1 MEITKLTYL
10 GDILSEHP
18 EWIPDFDNDCRTND
32 FVNTKRFSPVIYDE
46 REAMPDKANPE
57 YDAWWLEQYKRCITG
72 YVVPKATR
80 RGHDIWI
87 PGRYYFYLNF
97 WKIQAKLEG
106 VNRKGLRNPRFT
118 SLDYFKAMSIEV
130 MFYERKDQAYGKAR
144 QKGFSEFIASN
155 VAYNFIFIPYS
166 INVIVAGVSDYSEHT
181 MENVTRGLDDL
192 ATTEFH
198 KRRSPDRASFKRAMY
213 IDKVED
219 VDEYGIGMGTYTT
232 ILKGYGSEIYCL
244 TAKDNTQAVSRL
256 TPFFIVYE
264 EIGKWKKG
272 SLIETTEFVAPSLR
286 AEGEKTGYQVMIGC
300 VCKGTKVYN
309 NKGERVNIEDL
320 KKEDGIIG
328 FTADG
333 IYKDTIEHIN
343 LPQKKKCFRIKTK
356 NGGYLECSHDHPLLI
371 TNYATHYSE
380 RKYING
386 KREHIKRKKRAI
398 WREAA
403 KLVVGDQIIMPGK
416 INIFGDKEMF
426 DPYLVG
432 ILIGDGSYGFD
443 KTPVLSNCD
452 SEIIK
457 YVKERYD
464 CKVERSYV
472 TNDRKIYEEIRIR
485 SITKQLRELNIYGQ
499 TGKTKQLPL
508 NIHEYRREDIIA
520 LVAGLYDTDGGIYES
535 TGLRKRFVI
544 NITQLSK
551 TLIYELKSIL
561 LRFGINSN
569 LSIIRNKDRVREY
582 NGKIIKD
589 KSEYYS
595 LQIAGSVDLYK
606 FAMTFQLKVNYK
618 QAMLER
624 IKKEVVPKTIS
635 VIVVNAE
642 KGKAGE
648 ITDLGEI
655 HYDRI
660 VSIEDI
666 GAQYVYNLKTKD
678 SHTYLANDFVTHNTG
693 GDIEESV
700 LDVQK
705 IMYNPAA
712 YGIKA
717 YKNIFEEDLSVTTGN
732 VGCFIPGYLFEII
745 DDDGN
750 SLIAESI
757 ASILKDRENK
767 SNEQQYRAAT
777 QKPLYLSEM
786 FMVASGGYFGR
797 DIAARLN
804 DRKRFILN
812 HRELQVISRYN
823 IEWIDHLDWSKG
835 VRVEPDEEGVFIII
849 EHPQK
854 DEGGKHYINLYNAA
868 TDSYDKS
875 ESETSESKGSCTI
888 WKNYLNAN
896 STYRFWVA
904 RLTQRPTEEE
914 GGSPKF
920 YENTIKLCVYYGY
933 CQNLIE
939 YSNVLIFDYYKRW
952 GMEYLLK
959 ERPSLVIS
967 QYVNDPKAHQRYGV
981 EQSFIPHALKML
993 KEEFRADDYAL
1004 VHRLYDLEMIEK
1016 FIAFRTTDG
1025 YNCDITIGCALNIA
1039 AATEDR
1045 ELDVYREEEEEELE
1059 DFGGYTIGLS
1069 NVISRL

>member
-1 MEITKLTYL
+1 MEETKLTYL
-10 GDILSEHP
+10 GDVLSSHP
-18 EWIPDFDNDCRTND
+18 EWVPDWNNDCRTND
-32 FVNTKRFSPVIYDE
+32 FVDTRRFSPVIYDE
-46 REAMPDKANPE
+46 REAMPDRNNPE

-97 WKIQAKLEG
+97 WKIQAKLDG

-130 MFYERKDQAYGKAR
+130 MFLERVDQAYGKAR

-213 IDKVED
+213 VEKIED
-219 VDEYGIGMGTYTT
+219 VDEYGVGMGTYTT
-232 ILKGYGSEIYCL
+232 MLKGYGSEIYCL

-272 SLIETTEFVAPSLR
+272 SLIETTEFVAPSLK
-286 AEGEKTGYQVMIGC
+286 AEGEKTGYQVMIG
-300 VCKGTKVYN
+300 
-309 NKGERVNIEDL
+309 
-320 KKEDGIIG
+320 
-328 FTADG
+328 
-333 IYKDTIEHIN
+333 
-343 LPQKKKCFRIKTK
+343 
-356 NGGYLECSHDHPLLI
+356 
-371 TNYATHYSE
+371 
-380 RKYING
+380 
-386 KREHIKRKKRAI
+386 
-398 WREAA
+398 
-403 KLVVGDQIIMPGK
+403 
-416 INIFGDKEMF
+416 
-426 DPYLVG
+426 
-432 ILIGDGSYGFD
+432 
-443 KTPVLSNCD
+443 
-452 SEIIK
+452 
-457 YVKERYD
+457 
-464 CKVERSYV
+464 
-472 TNDRKIYEEIRIR
+472 
-485 SITKQLRELNIYGQ
+485 
-499 TGKTKQLPL
+499 
-508 NIHEYRREDIIA
+508 
-520 LVAGLYDTDGGIYES
+520 
-535 TGLRKRFVI
+535 
-544 NITQLSK
+544 
-551 TLIYELKSIL
+551 
-561 LRFGINSN
+561 
-569 LSIIRNKDRVREY
+569 
-582 NGKIIKD
+582 
-589 KSEYYS
+589 
-595 LQIAGSVDLYK
+595 
-606 FAMTFQLKVNYK
+606 
-618 QAMLER
+618 
-624 IKKEVVPKTIS
+624 
-635 VIVVNAE
+635 
-642 KGKAGE
+642 
-648 ITDLGEI
+648 
-655 HYDRI
+655 
-660 VSIEDI
+660 
-666 GAQYVYNLKTKD
+666 
-678 SHTYLANDFVTHNTG
+678 TG

-700 LDVQK
+700 TDVQK

-712 YGIKA
+712 YGIKS
-717 YKNIFEEDLSVTTGN
+717 YKNIFEEDLSVTTGE

-812 HRELQVISRYN
+812 HKELQVISRYN

-835 VRVEPDEEGVFIII
+835 VRVEPDEDGVFIII

-920 YENTIKLCVYYGY
+920 YENTVKLCVYYGY

-981 EQSFIPHALKML
+981 EQSFVPHALKML

-1004 VHRLYDLEMIEK
+1004 IHRLYDIEMIEK

-1045 ELDVYREEEEEELE
+1045 ELDVYREEEEEDSE
-1059 DFGGYTIGLS
+1059 DFGGYTIGVS
-1069 NVISRL
+1069 NIISRL